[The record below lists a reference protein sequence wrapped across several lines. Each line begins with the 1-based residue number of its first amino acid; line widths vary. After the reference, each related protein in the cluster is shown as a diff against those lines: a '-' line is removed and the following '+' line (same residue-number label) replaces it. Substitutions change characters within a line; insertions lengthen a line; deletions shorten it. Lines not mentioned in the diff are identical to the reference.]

1 VVFAFDAFGTL
12 FRLDALRED
21 ARGLVGERGDAL
33 YDAFY
38 ARLQP
43 WTWLAT
49 AAGAY
54 RDLPSLAE
62 QALRS
67 AGAEVG
73 VPGDDA
79 AQLGSRLT
87 SLPLYPD
94 AEPGLRSLE
103 GERLA
108 VLSNG
113 TAGGLR
119 ELLSNAQVLDRFE
132 HVLAADSVGR
142 YKPAPDVY
150 GLAPQAFGVP
160 AGEVVLVSGNDW
172 DAAGAK
178 LAGLRSVWVSRGRP
192 LAPVLDTPPDHVVE
206 DLTGVA
212 FALGR

>member
-1 VVFAFDAFGTL
+1 MVVAFDAFGTL

-21 ARGLVGERGDAL
+21 ARELFGEHGDAL

-54 RDLPSLAE
+54 RPLPSLAE

-73 VPGDDA
+73 VEEDA
-79 AQLGSRLT
+79 AQLASRLT
-87 SLPLYPD
+87 SLPIYPD
-94 AEPGLRSLE
+94 AGPGLEALA

-113 TAGGLR
+113 TEDGLR
-119 ELLSNAQVLDRFE
+119 ELLSNAGILNRFE

-150 GLAPQAFGVP
+150 GLAPRAFGVP
-160 AGEVVLVSGNDW
+160 PEEVVLVSGNDW

-192 LAPVLDTPPDHVVE
+192 LAPVLDTPPDHVVD
-206 DLTGVA
+206 DLSGVA
-212 FALGR
+212 FALAR

>member
-1 VVFAFDAFGTL
+1 VVIAFDAFGTL

-21 ARGLVGERGDAL
+21 ARELAGERGDAL
-33 YDAFY
+33 YEAFY

-54 RDLPSLAE
+54 RPLPELAE

-67 AGAEVG
+67 AAAEVG
-73 VPGDDA
+73 VEADA
-79 AQLGSRLT
+79 SQLASRLT

-94 AEPGLRSLE
+94 AEPGLRALE
-103 GERLA
+103 GERLG

-113 TAGGLR
+113 TEAGLH
-119 ELLSNAQVLDRFE
+119 ELLSNAGIEQRFE
-132 HVLAADSVGR
+132 HVLAADTVGR
-142 YKPAPDVY
+142 YKPAPEVY
-150 GLAPQAFGVP
+150 ALAPDAFRVP
-160 AGEVVLVSGNDW
+160 AEEVVLVSSNDW

-178 LAGLRSVWVSRGRP
+178 LAGLRSAWVSRGRP
-192 LAPVLDTPPDHVVE
+192 PAPVLDAPPDHVVE
-206 DLTGVA
+206 DLTGLA

>member
-1 VVFAFDAFGTL
+1 VQIAFDAFGTL

-21 ARGLVGERGDAL
+21 ARELFGERGDAL

-54 RDLPSLAE
+54 RDLPTLAE

-67 AGAEVG
+67 AAAEAG
-73 VPGDDA
+73 VPGDTA
-79 AQLGSRLT
+79 ARLGSRLT

-94 AEPGLRSLE
+94 AEPGLRSLD
-103 GERLA
+103 GQRLA

-113 TAGGLR
+113 TADGLH
-119 ELLSNAQVLDRFE
+119 ELLSNAGILDRFE
-132 HVLAADSVGR
+132 HVLAADTVGR

-150 GLAPQAFGVP
+150 GLAPRAFGVP

-178 LAGLRSVWVSRGRP
+178 LAGLRCVWVSRGRP

-206 DLTGVA
+206 ELTGIA

>member
-21 ARGLVGERGDAL
+21 ARELLGERGDAV

-54 RDLPSLAE
+54 RDLPALAE

-67 AGAEVG
+67 AAAETG
-73 VPGDDA
+73 VAEDRA
-79 AQLGSRLT
+79 AELGSRLT

-94 AEPGLRSLE
+94 AEPGLDALS

-113 TAGGLR
+113 TAEGLR
-119 ELLSNAQVLDRFE
+119 SLLSNAGILDRFE
-132 HVLAADSVGR
+132 HVLAADTVGR

-150 GLAPQAFGVP
+150 ALAPRAFDVAP
-160 AGEVVLVSGNDW
+160 DEVVLVSSNDW

-192 LAPVLDTPPDHVVE
+192 LAPVLDTPPDHVVD